1 MEDLRD
7 SLEKL
12 GGQVGWWRSYIESH
26 HTSLGEV
33 GYIVR
38 GCAWSEMKKVWMM
51 EAEGSSKLGMMKNLM
66 EGRYRA
72 RCVQVVR
79 K

>member
-1 MEDLRD
+1 MV
-7 SLEKL
+7 EKL
-12 GGQVGWWRSYIESH
+12 ESH

-79 K
+79 KELRQITGKVIYRHS

>member
-1 MEDLRD
+1 MV
-7 SLEKL
+7 EKL
-12 GGQVGWWRSYIESH
+12 EGH
-26 HTSLGEV
+26 HTSLAEV

-51 EAEGSSKLGMMKNLM
+51 EAEESSKLGMMKNLM

-79 K
+79 KELSHITGKVKYRHS